1 MTLSRQKPS
10 MAGNIHETSHD
21 ALLENIRCASCCY
34 KSQRGHSRSMFT
46 DCSCCIDCSLLGC
59 SEGRSAA
66 GWVDYNL
73 FGHQIVCHQVK
84 GYHASASANAV
95 DGDPVPV
102 PHFGLA
108 LSVRQFHDLADRV
121 QQAKVKFVIHPHLR
135 FEGRC
140 IATQVAVAL
149 QLLVC
154 IAAACSSV
162 MCAGLSGAVLLIG
175 IAGTA
180 SVTCSSHTLPL
191 QANRENSGQC
201 FSKIQ
206 AGMHLSSRL

>member
-1 MTLSRQKPS
+1 MGCSSDCHKNLVPANVFQ
-10 MAGNIHETSHD
+10 D
-21 ALLENIRCASCCY
+21 
-34 KSQRGHSRSMFT
+34 MFK
-46 DCSCCIDCSLLGC
+46 DCSRCIDCSLLGC

-84 GYHASASANAV
+84 GYNASASANAV

-121 QQAKVKFVIHPHLR
+121 QQAKVKLVIRPHLR

-140 IATQVAVAL
+140 IAIQVAS
-149 QLLVC
+149 
-154 IAAACSSV
+154 AAC
-162 MCAGLSGAVLLIG
+162 LY
-175 IAGTA
+175 
-180 SVTCSSHTLPL
+180 CSCL
-191 QANRENSGQC
+191 QFAPDGHAK
-201 FSKIQ
+201 FDV
-206 AGMHLSSRL
+206 